1 MKESSVEPDS
11 SPRGHDD
18 DETSADPADLSE
30 AVRAAGVELGDVRAS
45 HTLHSGQHGDAV
57 VPDNEELRSTIA
69 IAAARRALGLQLAA
83 LRRAAGYSQRD
94 FAPLTGYQRSTVAN
108 VETGRQNVPRA
119 FWERCARPLRTDE
132 LVAGYDQIEALVIA
146 SRQEA
151 ARRAQSERDAKVRA
165 WERARQINGTSDAV
179 QFVAMPA
186 RRRADEIHVW
196 LSGPGGEISH
206 HLVIPRA
213 DASIS
218 KLAAVLRTL
227 LESDGLDAEDQ
238 DR

>member
-1 MKESSVEPDS
+1 MEPDS
-11 SPRGHDD
+11 GPRGHDD
-18 DETSADPADLSE
+18 DSETSADLADVSE
-30 AVRAAGVELGDVRAS
+30 AARAAGAELGEARAP
-45 HTLHSGQHGDAV
+45 HTLHREQHGDAV
-57 VPDNEELRSTIA
+57 VPDNDELGSTEA

-119 FWERCARPLRTDE
+119 FWERCARALHADG
-132 LVAGYDQIEALVIA
+132 LVAGYDQIEVMVTAG
-146 SRQEA
+146 RHEA

-165 WERARQINGTSDAV
+165 WAQARQINGPSDAV
-179 QFVAMPA
+179 QLVAMPA

-196 LSGPGGEISH
+196 LSCPGGEISH

-213 DASIS
+213 DASVS

-227 LESDGLDAEDQ
+227 LESDGLNAEDQ